1 MAQENVEIVRE
12 AYRLKALEAAG
23 LAEYWAGLV
32 RRSVSGLEYQRDD
45 RR

>member
-23 LAEYWAGLV
+23 LAE
-32 RRSVSGLEYQRDD
+32 
-45 RR
+45 